1 MVLMNTNL
9 RQAGVG
15 GFSAGEYWSSSEF
28 DDDYAWLQDFGLG
41 FQSASS
47 KSYGTYFVRPVRA
60 F

>member
-1 MVLMNTNL
+1 MNTNL

-41 FQSASS
+41 FQSASD
-47 KSYGTYFVRPVRA
+47 KNYGTYFVRPVRA